1 MLWLFIL
8 NFIKKVMKQKI
19 IFIITIL
26 LTFNTLISQ
35 TDSLTV
41 YYYDNYPYAF
51 DDKGSVKGIEVDIIK
66 EYTDWLK
73 QKKNINLVVSYKAFK
88 EFSGFYNGVKN
99 GNSKVI
105 GLGSVTINEDREKE
119 VVFSSAYLN
128 NTSVLITDGRVPT
141 IKLKNSEEISRVLGG
156 LNALVVNTSSH
167 IKYIN
172 AIKKDYVP
180 ALKINFTE
188 TQQNVLESITNDA
201 KTFGYA
207 DIIAYW
213 SFLKK
218 NPNKFLKIQK
228 IFNQTSESLG
238 FIMPKNNVHSLLI
251 HEFFES
257 GFGFT
262 STKTYHQI
270 LEKYLGYEII
280 ESVEIK

>member
-1 MLWLFIL
+1 
-8 NFIKKVMKQKI
+8 MKQKI
-19 IFIITIL
+19 IFIFAL
-26 LTFNTLISQ
+26 LLSFNSLISQ
-35 TDSLTV
+35 TDSLTI

-51 DDKGSVKGIEVDIIK
+51 DDNGTIKGIEIDIIK

-73 QKKNINLVVSYKAFK
+73 QKKSINVVVSYKAFK

-99 GNSKVI
+99 GGSKVI
-105 GLGSVTINEDREKE
+105 GLGSVTINAEREKE
-119 VVFSSAYLN
+119 IVFSSAYLN
-128 NTSVLITDGRVPT
+128 NTPVLITDGRVPT
-141 IKLKNSEEISRVLGG
+141 IKLKNTDEISKVLDG

-167 IKYIN
+167 MKYIN
-172 AIKKDYVP
+172 DIKKDYVP
-180 ALKINFTE
+180 TLKISFKE
-188 TQQNVLESITNDA
+188 TQQSVLEGITNDA
-201 KTFGYA
+201 KIFGYA

-218 NPNKFLKIQK
+218 NPNRFLKIQK
-228 IFNQTSESLG
+228 VFNQPSESLG
-238 FIMPKNNVHSLLI
+238 FIMPKKNVNTLLI
-251 HEFFES
+251 NEFFES

>member
-1 MLWLFIL
+1 MF
-8 NFIKKVMKQKI
+8 NFAEKKQKIMKQKI
-19 IFIITIL
+19 ISIFVLL
-26 LTFNTLISQ
+26 LTFNALLSQ
-35 TDSLTV
+35 TDSLII

-51 DDKGSVKGIEVDIIK
+51 DENNTVKGIEVDIIK
-66 EYTDWLK
+66 EYTEWLK
-73 QKKNINLVVSYKAFK
+73 QKKNINVVVTYKSFK
-88 EFSGFYNGVKN
+88 EFSSFYNGVKN
-99 GNSKVI
+99 GNAKVL
-105 GLGSVTINEDREKE
+105 GLGSVTINTEREKE
-119 VVFSSAYLN
+119 VMFSSPYLN
-128 NTSVLITDGRVPT
+128 NTPVLITDGKVPT
-141 IKLKNSEEISRVLGG
+141 IKLKNATDVSKVLGG

-167 IKYIN
+167 MKYMN

-180 ALKINFTE
+180 ALKISFTE
-188 TQQNVLESITNDA
+188 TQNSVLESITNDA
-201 KTFGYA
+201 KIFGYA

-228 IFNQTSESLG
+228 IFNQPSESLG
-238 FIMPKNNVHSLLI
+238 FIMPKSNVHTMLI

-262 STKTYHQI
+262 STKVYHQI